1 MCRYMFPREPTP
13 AKIQSSPLFL
23 WASGAVHYTDVF
35 KRKDNQMLVQGFDP
49 IVGKNARIV
58 ILGTLPGEESL
69 SVRQYY
75 GDSSN
80 AFWYIIQQLFGIA
93 RGLSYDEIRQSL
105 IKNRIAVW
113 DVLQRA
119 QRSGSQDSKIIAG
132 TEVAN
137 DFAAFFSAYPSIK
150 GVFFNGG
157 KPKKYFHKLVIPV
170 LQMEAG
176 FPRLNPALQSTSG
189 VNTHHTAEKK
199 VELWRVVKRAARDI
213 R

>member
-1 MCRYMFPREPTP
+1 VPYY
-13 AKIQSSPLFL
+13 A
-23 WASGAVHYTDVF
+23 DVF
-35 KRKDNQMLVQGFDP
+35 KRKNNQMLVQGFDP
-49 IVGKNARIV
+49 IVGTDARIV

-69 SVRQYY
+69 RVQRYY
-75 GDSSN
+75 ADSSN
-80 AFWYIIQQLFGIA
+80 AFWYVIQQLFGIA
-93 RGLSYDEIRQSL
+93 RSLSYDEIRQSL
-105 IKNRIAVW
+105 IKNQIAIW

-119 QRSGSQDSKIIAG
+119 ERSGSQDSKIIAG

-137 DFAAFFSAYPSIK
+137 DFAAFFSAYPSIRD
-150 GVFFNGG
+150 VFFNGG

-189 VNTHHTAEKK
+189 VNSHHTPEKK